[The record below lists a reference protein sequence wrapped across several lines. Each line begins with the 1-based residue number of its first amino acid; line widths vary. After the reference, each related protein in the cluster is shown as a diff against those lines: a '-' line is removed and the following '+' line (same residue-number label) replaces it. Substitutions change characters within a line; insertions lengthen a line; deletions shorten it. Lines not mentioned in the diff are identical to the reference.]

1 MPYQTTLAQSL
12 NAPIAILA
20 VEDERIYGRI
30 ILTMLAEILPE
41 QSRIDHAA
49 CAAEARLRLSGGG
62 YDCILLDLH
71 LPDGHGMELAHAWA
85 QEFPDLAIIMLTAEE
100 DQEMAMRSLQ
110 AGAEDYLVKGEFTQ
124 MGLARAIRYATQR
137 KTAQRD
143 KRLLSK
149 ALADQRAANELQS
162 DFIRL
167 VSHEFRTPLGIISS
181 SLQLLEHRIPHAL
194 KAQGAR
200 QFTKVREAILRLTR
214 LMDNVLLLSQVQDG
228 RLCFQPIGF
237 NLAQVL
243 ERVVSEFQR
252 NVGAHR
258 LEVVGEPLPAH
269 FFGDQYLMEV
279 MLTNVLSNAF
289 KYSPPEKSVTVTVRR
304 SGDELTI
311 DVRDEG
317 VGMSVGALARVGEKF
332 YRSENVSHIEGMGLG
347 VYLTRRLVEYHQGQM
362 TIVSAE
368 GQGTIVTLRFPRIS
382 FTQDAVADSHA
393 A

>member
-1 MPYQTTLAQSL
+1 MAARNQREGPSLARQ
-12 NAPIAILA
+12 AKVDRVVGCGVARVQRRDDIHT
-20 VEDERIYGRI
+20 RGQR
-30 ILTMLAEILPE
+30 
-41 QSRIDHAA
+41 RRR
-49 CAAEARLRLSGGG
+49 ARLGRV
-62 YDCILLDLH
+62 
-71 LPDGHGMELAHAWA
+71 HGTKAHA
-85 QEFPDLAIIMLTAEE
+85 I
-100 DQEMAMRSLQ
+100 
-110 AGAEDYLVKGEFTQ
+110 
-124 MGLARAIRYATQR
+124 
-137 KTAQRD
+137 
-143 KRLLSK
+143 
-149 ALADQRAANELQS
+149 
-162 DFIRL
+162 
-167 VSHEFRTPLGIISS
+167 
-181 SLQLLEHRIPHAL
+181 